1 MADLKVIVKSMEL
14 AEHTLRITSNCN
26 RYPKK
31 YRFSLVDKMQ
41 NSALEIYEYLTEANR
56 TDIRKY
62 KRERSELQTK
72 AITRCDNL
80 LFYIELSM
88 KLNIINVKSLGLS
101 LNGKTQIIP
110 FKCGISFLGFHHYMT
125 EDGKYI
131 RKINSYN
138 KRRIRKKLL
147 SWSKLVKSGKM
158 QEEKFYEKYNAWRNH
173 AMHGNC
179 IKLCN
184 TMDLYC
190 KKILESE

>member
-1 MADLKVIVKSMEL
+1 MEDLKVIVKSMEL

-31 YRFSLVDKMQ
+31 YRFSLVD
-41 NSALEIYEYLTEANR
+41 
-56 TDIRKY
+56 
-62 KRERSELQTK
+62 
-72 AITRCDNL
+72 
-80 LFYIELSM
+80 
-88 KLNIINVKSLGLS
+88 
-101 LNGKTQIIP
+101 
-110 FKCGISFLGFHHYMT
+110 
-125 EDGKYI
+125 
-131 RKINSYN
+131 
-138 KRRIRKKLL
+138 
-147 SWSKLVKSGKM
+147 KM